1 MTTLGKIL
9 VFVNLVL
16 SLFIMALI
24 VSTYIGR
31 TDWQRA
37 HKEVLAD
44 RDVAKQNAQAA
55 INQAAQAD
63 AQIAQLNQQVQ
74 KEQANLVQAEA
85 NAKAQSER
93 ADTQLGLKQQQ
104 VDQLNINLTTARQE
118 LQGSQKEKEYLRD
131 RVAGLDK
138 ELNQANLHVQES
150 DNARVDAE
158 INLRKTQDRN
168 ERLLAEN
175 ERLSKEVQTVKL
187 TSVNAA
193 TGANGGKRRP
203 PAEDVEGVVKS
214 TDSQSGYIT
223 VSIGSDAGLSK
234 GDTLE
239 VYRLKPEASYLGTIE
254 IIAVRADQAVAK
266 PISRLRGTIQVGDRV
281 SSNIVTKR

>member
-1 MTTLGKIL
+1 MY
-9 VFVNLVL
+9 FA
-16 SLFIMALI
+16 ALERK
-24 VSTYIGR
+24 R

-37 HKEVLAD
+37 YKEVLAD
-44 RDVAKQNAQAA
+44 RDVAKQNAQAS
-55 INQAAQAD
+55 INQAAQAEAQVAQMTVQAEKAEQTHAQALAAVQAQVARAQTEISAKD
-63 AQIAQLNQQVQ
+63 QQIAQLN
-74 KEQANLVQAEA
+74 
-85 NAKAQSER
+85 
-93 ADTQLGLKQQQ
+93 
-104 VDQLNINLTTARQE
+104 INLGTARQE

-131 RVAGLDK
+131 RVASLDK

-175 ERLSKEVQTVKL
+175 ERLSKEAQTVKL
-187 TSVNAA
+187 ASLNAA

-223 VSIGSDAGLSK
+223 VSIGSDAGLNK

-239 VYRLKPEASYLGTIE
+239 VYRLKPEAAYLGTIE

-266 PISRLRGTIQVGDRV
+266 PISRLHGTIQVGDRV

>member
-55 INQAAQAD
+55 INQAAQAEAQVAQMTVQAEKAEQTHAQALAAVQAQVARAQTEISAKD
-63 AQIAQLNQQVQ
+63 QQIAQLN
-74 KEQANLVQAEA
+74 
-85 NAKAQSER
+85 
-93 ADTQLGLKQQQ
+93 
-104 VDQLNINLTTARQE
+104 INLGTARQE

-131 RVAGLDK
+131 RVASLDK

-158 INLRKTQDRN
+158 INL
-168 ERLLAEN
+168 
-175 ERLSKEVQTVKL
+175 
-187 TSVNAA
+187 
-193 TGANGGKRRP
+193 
-203 PAEDVEGVVKS
+203 
-214 TDSQSGYIT
+214 
-223 VSIGSDAGLSK
+223 
-234 GDTLE
+234 
-239 VYRLKPEASYLGTIE
+239 
-254 IIAVRADQAVAK
+254 
-266 PISRLRGTIQVGDRV
+266 
-281 SSNIVTKR
+281 